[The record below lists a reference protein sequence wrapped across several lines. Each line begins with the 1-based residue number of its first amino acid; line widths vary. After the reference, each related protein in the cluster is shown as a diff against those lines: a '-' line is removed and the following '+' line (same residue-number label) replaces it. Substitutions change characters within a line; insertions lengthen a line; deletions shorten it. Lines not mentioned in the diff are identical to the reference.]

1 MWHVTV
7 LSLSSSHHLP
17 YAAPSRAVVGAQV
30 TGAIERHLPS
40 LQALFKGVAAH
51 DDHGMQSRPTHG
63 LHSPHCIIR
72 ALSSLH
78 GVLDASLRVNAGME
92 GKHLDVLVELTEW
105 RMLMRGLNLI
115 GKDLSLRDATLSFV
129 RTCPLPTAAS

>member
-1 MWHVTV
+1 
-7 LSLSSSHHLP
+7 
-17 YAAPSRAVVGAQV
+17 
-30 TGAIERHLPS
+30 
-40 LQALFKGVAAH
+40 
-51 DDHGMQSRPTHG
+51 
-63 LHSPHCIIR
+63 
-72 ALSSLH
+72 
-78 GVLDASLRVNAGME
+78 ME